1 MGEMCMQ
8 SDRKWVEDGM
18 CGASKRSSSSAAYS
32 QTVSGLAEGLSNYN
46 ITPIGDGLLKSSPS
60 QAFSG
65 GFRLS
70 QLTIAR
76 DQVA

>member
-1 MGEMCMQ
+1 M
-8 SDRKWVEDGM
+8 R
-18 CGASKRSSSSAAYS
+18 GASERSSSSAAYG
-32 QTVSGLAEGLSNYN
+32 QTLSGLAEGLSNYN

-60 QAFSG
+60 QAFNSS
-65 GFRLS
+65 FRLA